1 MNTLSW
7 WRNLLAKAV
16 TYILPMDCLCRVT
29 ADFWQTWKEF
39 EVKHG
44 NEDTL
49 REMLRIKRSV
59 QAVYNTQVNMMASAM
74 MKETGPIG
82 TVSDLAPTL
91 TLGLKDDMWR
101 LEAKGSESDVK
112 VRSQTQRYLLK
123 RLFNILFRS
132 LAEQRRS
139 RVTSCS

>member
-1 MNTLSW
+1 
-7 WRNLLAKAV
+7 
-16 TYILPMDCLCRVT
+16 MDCLCRVT

-112 VRSQTQRYLLK
+112 VRPQRCLLK

>member
-1 MNTLSW
+1 
-7 WRNLLAKAV
+7 
-16 TYILPMDCLCRVT
+16 
-29 ADFWQTWKEF
+29 
-39 EVKHG
+39 
-44 NEDTL
+44 
-49 REMLRIKRSV
+49 
-59 QAVYNTQVNMMASAM
+59 MMASAM

-112 VRSQTQRYLLK
+112 VRPQTQRYLLK

>member
-1 MNTLSW
+1 M
-7 WRNLLAKAV
+7 
-16 TYILPMDCLCRVT
+16 
-29 ADFWQTWKEF
+29 
-39 EVKHG
+39 KHG

-112 VRSQTQRYLLK
+112 VRLQRYLVTICS
-123 RLFNILFRS
+123 LFCL
-132 LAEQRRS
+132 EVWRRS
-139 RVTSCS
+139 GTTE